1 MRSVN
6 RDKPHLNILKPGVD
20 NMKTRHLALTALT
33 VLLAVSSLL
42 LAAQASTTET
52 FTVTHNTYQVT
63 FNLPAGTEFNG
74 SLSTTATVRVW
85 VSDANGSLVTNLG
98 LVDSTASFSF
108 VAAQEGNYHVYFENS
123 LSTSA
128 EVAFTYET
136 DPELGG
142 GSLLPF
148 WLWPVF
154 VAVTVGGCIA
164 VLYLSRRRKVRHSEE

>member
-1 MRSVN
+1 
-6 RDKPHLNILKPGVD
+6 
-20 NMKTRHLALTALT
+20 MKTMRFALTALT
-33 VLLAVSSLL
+33 LLLATHSLL
-42 LAAQASTTET
+42 LTAQASTTET
-52 FTVTHNTYQVT
+52 FTVTHNTYQIT
-63 FNLPAGTEFNG
+63 FNLPADATFNG

-85 VSDANGSLVTNLG
+85 VSDANGSLVKNLG

-108 VAAQEGNYHVYFENS
+108 VVAQEGNYHVYFENS

-128 EVAFTYET
+128 TVTFTYET

-154 VAVTVGGCIA
+154 VVVAVAGGI
-164 VLYLSRRRKVRHSEE
+164 VVIYLSRRRKLRHLEE